1 MEIMN
6 TIANNESMSKE
17 MMGIL
22 MNSKNGKMM
31 MEEKKKEKKT
41 LGYSVTTYPELAKNI
56 VLVIDI
62 NTKYTPVVTLM
73 RLNNG
78 ETITAKVKKGKM
90 YDETDGQFVN
100 LGDVIKITDTHL
112 EGAWKMI
119 NNKWVQSKV
128 EDVLFLDKIKVL
140 RKGEEK

>member
-1 MEIMN
+1 M
-6 TIANNESMSKE
+6 
-17 MMGIL
+17 
-22 MNSKNGKMM
+22 
-31 MEEKKKEKKT
+31 
-41 LGYSVTTYPELAKNI
+41 
-56 VLVIDI
+56 
-62 NTKYTPVVTLM
+62 M

-90 YDETDGQFVN
+90 YDGTDGQFMNV
-100 LGDVIKITDTHL
+100 GDVIKITDTHF

-119 NNKWVQSKV
+119 NNKWVQSEI

>member
-1 MEIMN
+1 MFE
-6 TIANNESMSKE
+6 KE
-17 MMGIL
+17 
-22 MNSKNGKMM
+22 
-31 MEEKKKEKKT
+31 T

-119 NNKWVQSKV
+119 NNKWVQSEV